1 MNGPPAA
8 SAQDTNLV
16 GRLRRMRLFAT
27 ALLLV
32 MAVVYV
38 GTTWFASPTPYLG
51 AIRAF
56 AEAALVGGLADW
68 FAVTAL
74 FRRPLGL
81 PIPHTAIVPARKNEI
96 GRALARFI
104 RDHFLVREAVERR
117 LSRANLAARL
127 AGWLDEGMDARGR
140 ATQARAGMPEVE
152 QRREQL
158 PGAVADE
165 GDNAARVSRDLGAA
179 LAWALHEDGGGELRG
194 ALAAT
199 LRSAFDDV
207 SVNRAVGTVLE
218 VLTTGERANLIID
231 QLVAFSRSELEK
243 NRVMIRVRV
252 HEQSPWWLPKF
263 VDQEIFDKIVGGL
276 EELLDAMASDPNHP
290 ARAKIKERLKSMQDA
305 LAADPELAAKSRALK
320 DEIVLHPAV
329 RSYALE
335 LWQRLR
341 AELAGELSDAASPLM
356 QGLMRE
362 IRALG
367 TRLRT
372 DVKLAAEL
380 DDWLKELLLH
390 VVDNYRDP
398 LSEIVSETIESWD
411 AQATSRRIEL
421 NIGTDLQFIRVNGTL
436 VGGLV
441 GLALYFGGLAF
452 A

>member
-1 MNGPPAA
+1 MNGPPAV
-8 SAQDTNLV
+8 STAQDPKLV
-16 GRLRRMRLFAT
+16 SRLRRMRLFAT

-32 MAVVYV
+32 MAVIYV

-51 AIRAF
+51 AVRAF

-127 AGWLDEGMDARGR
+127 ATWLE
-140 ATQARAGMPEVE
+140 
-152 QRREQL
+152 
-158 PGAVADE
+158 E
-165 GDNAARVSRDLGAA
+165 GDNAARVSRDVGLALG
-179 LAWALHEDGGGELRG
+179 WALHEDGGGELRG

-207 SVNRAVGTVLE
+207 PVNRAVGTVLE
-218 VLTTGERANLIID
+218 VLTTGERADLIID
-231 QLVAFSRSELEK
+231 QLVAFGRSELEK
-243 NRVMIRVRV
+243 NRVMIRVRI

-276 EELLDAMASDPNHP
+276 EELLAAMASDAHHP
-290 ARAKIKERLKSMQDA
+290 ARAEIKERLKSMQDA

-320 DEIVLHPAV
+320 DEIVSHPAV

-335 LWQRLR
+335 LWQKLR
-341 AELAGELSDAASPLM
+341 GELVGELSDPTSALA
-356 QGLMRE
+356 QGLTRE

-372 DVKLAAEL
+372 DVTLAAEL
-380 DDWLKELLLH
+380 DEWLKELLLH

-441 GLALYFGGLAF
+441 GLALYFGGLALP
-452 A
+452 

>member
-1 MNGPPAA
+1 
-8 SAQDTNLV
+8 
-16 GRLRRMRLFAT
+16 MRAVAT
-27 ALLLV
+27 ALLAV
-32 MAVVYV
+32 MAVVFV
-38 GTTWFASPTPYLG
+38 GTTWFATPTPWLG

-117 LSRANLAARL
+117 LKRANLAARL
-127 AGWLDEGMDARGR
+127 AGWLDD
-140 ATQARAGMPEVE
+140 V
-152 QRREQL
+152 
-158 PGAVADE
+158 
-165 GDNAARVSRDLGAA
+165 DNASRVSRDLGSA
-179 LAWALHEDGGGELRG
+179 LAWALREDGGGELRG
-194 ALAAT
+194 ALGDT

-207 SVNRAVGTVLE
+207 PVNRAVATLLE
-218 VLTTGERANLIID
+218 VLATGERADLIID
-231 QLVAFSRSELEK
+231 QLVAFGRNELEK
-243 NRVMIRVRV
+243 NRVMIRVRI

-263 VDQEIFDKIVGGL
+263 VDQEIFDKLVGGL
-276 EELLDAMASDPNHP
+276 EELLEAMAADPAHP
-290 ARAKIKERLKSMQDA
+290 ARAEIKARLGSLQRA

-320 DEIVLHPAV
+320 DDVVAHPAV

-341 AELAGELSDAASPLM
+341 TELVAALADQASPLT
-356 QGLMRE
+356 QGLTRE

-367 TRLRT
+367 ARLRA
-372 DVKLAAEL
+372 DEKLSAEL
-380 DDWLKELLLH
+380 DEWLKEMLLH

-411 AQATSRRIEL
+411 AAATSRRIEL

-452 A
+452 S

>member
-1 MNGPPAA
+1 MSGQPAVSTA
-8 SAQDTNLV
+8 SDPGLV
-16 GRLRRMRLFAT
+16 RRLRRMRVFAT
-27 ALLLV
+27 ALLGV
-32 MAVVYV
+32 MAVIYV

-117 LSRANLAARL
+117 LKRANLAARL
-127 AGWLDEGMDARGR
+127 GSWLEEGG
-140 ATQARAGMPEVE
+140 
-152 QRREQL
+152 
-158 PGAVADE
+158 
-165 GDNAARVSRDLGAA
+165 NAARVSRDVGAG
-179 LAWALHEDGGGELRG
+179 LAWALREEGVGELRG
-194 ALAAT
+194 ALGGS

-207 SVNRAVGTVLE
+207 PVSRAVATVLE
-218 VLTTGERANLIID
+218 VLTTGERADLIID
-231 QLVAFSRSELEK
+231 QLVAFGRSELEK
-243 NRVMIRVRV
+243 NRVMIRVRI
-252 HEQSPWWLPKF
+252 HEESPWWLPKF
-263 VDQEIFDKIVGGL
+263 VDQEIFDKLVGGL
-276 EELLDAMASDPNHP
+276 EELLGAMAADAAHP
-290 ARAKIKERLKSMQDA
+290 ARAEIKARLKAMQNA
-305 LAADPELAAKSRALK
+305 LAADPAIAAKGRALK
-320 DEIVLHPAV
+320 DELVAHPAV
-329 RSYALE
+329 RSYAYE

-341 AELAGELSDAASPLM
+341 SELAAALTDASSPLT
-356 QGLMRE
+356 QGLTRE
-362 IRALG
+362 IGSLG
-367 TRLRT
+367 ARLHA
-372 DVKLAAEL
+372 DPALAAEL

-441 GLALYFGGLAF
+441 GLALYFTGLAF
-452 A
+452 G

>member
-1 MNGPPAA
+1 
-8 SAQDTNLV
+8 
-16 GRLRRMRLFAT
+16 MRSFAT

-32 MAVVYV
+32 MAVVYI
-38 GTTWFASPTPYLG
+38 GITWFASPTPYLG

-74 FRRPLGL
+74 FRKPLGL
-81 PIPHTAIVPARKNEI
+81 PIPHTGVVPARKNEI

-117 LSRANLAARL
+117 LSRADLAARL
-127 AGWLDEGMDARGR
+127 AGWLE
-140 ATQARAGMPEVE
+140 
-152 QRREQL
+152 
-158 PGAVADE
+158 E
-165 GDNAARVSRDLGAA
+165 GDNAARVSRDVGLA
-179 LAWALHEDGGGELRG
+179 LAWALQEDGGGGELRG
-194 ALAAT
+194 ALAST

-207 SVNRAVGTVLE
+207 PVNRAVGTVLE
-218 VLTTGERANLIID
+218 VLTTGERADLIID
-231 QLVAFSRSELEK
+231 QLVAFGRSELEQ
-243 NRVMIRVRV
+243 NRVMIRVRI

-276 EELLDAMASDPNHP
+276 EELLDAMASDPQHP
-290 ARAKIKERLKSMQDA
+290 ARAQIKERLRAMQDA
-305 LAADPELAAKSRALK
+305 LAADPELAVKSRMLK
-320 DEIVLHPAV
+320 DEIVAHPAV

-341 AELAGELSDAASPLM
+341 GELAGELSDAASPLT
-356 QGLMRE
+356 QGLTRE
-362 IRALG
+362 IGALG
-367 TRLRT
+367 TRLRS

-390 VVDNYRDP
+390 VVDNYRDS

-452 A
+452 S